1 MKDKSPEKLEAESTP
16 EEILR
21 STAIRFNELSL
32 EADEELY
39 KRKNSEGYATKLRK
53 RTQLI
58 ADLPD
63 KIKAAKSQ
71 GHQFPDEEMV
81 TLFHFSGMATEAL
94 KSDGSF
100 SMGVLLIDKGTK
112 VGEPNNLEKLIERV
126 YPTNQAAQA
135 PTQ

>member
-1 MKDKSPEKLEAESTP
+1 MEGKERQEAEGTA

-21 STAIRFNELSL
+21 STTSRFNELSL
-32 EADEELY
+32 EAAEELY
-39 KRKNSEGYATKLRK
+39 RRRNSEGYTAKLRE

-58 ADLPD
+58 VDLPD
-63 KIKAAKSQ
+63 KLKKAKSQ

-81 TLFHFSGMATEAL
+81 SLFHFAGVADEAL
-94 KSDGSF
+94 KSNSSF
-100 SMGVLLIDKGTK
+100 LMDVLLKDKGTK

-126 YPTNQAAQA
+126 YPAKQAAQA